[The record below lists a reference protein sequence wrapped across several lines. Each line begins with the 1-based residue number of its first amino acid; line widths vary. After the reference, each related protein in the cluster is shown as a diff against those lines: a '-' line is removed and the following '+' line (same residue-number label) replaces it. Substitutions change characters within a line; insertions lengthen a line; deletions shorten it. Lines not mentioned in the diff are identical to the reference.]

1 MGKEKIKDISGL
13 KAAIKKA
20 RAGKKRIVFTNGCF
34 DIIHKGHVQLLAQAK
49 EKGDLLIVAVNSD
62 NSVRRIKGEER
73 PLTKE
78 GDRLQVLAAMEMVDY
93 VLLFSGETP
102 ANVIREI
109 SPDILV
115 KGGDWEEKDIVGA
128 DFVKSKGGRVYSLPY
143 LKGYSTSSLIT
154 KIRKAE

>member
-13 KAAIKKA
+13 KVAINKA
-20 RAGKKRIVFTNGCF
+20 RHDKKRIVFTNGCF
-34 DIIHKGHVQLLAQAK
+34 DIIHKGHIHLLTQAK

-62 NSVRRIKGEER
+62 SSVRRIKGQKR

-78 GDRLQVLAAMEMVDY
+78 GDRIQVLAALEMVDNV
-93 VLLFSGETP
+93 VLFDEETP
-102 ANVIREI
+102 SAIIQEV

-115 KGGDWEEKDIVGA
+115 KGGDWKEEEIVGA
-128 DFVKSKGGRVYSLPY
+128 DFVKSKGGEVYSLPY

-154 KIRKAE
+154 KIQKEK

>member
-13 KAAIKKA
+13 KVAIKKA
-20 RAGKKRIVFTNGCF
+20 RLDKKRIVFTNGCF
-34 DIIHKGHVQLLAQAK
+34 DILHKGHIQLLTQAK

-62 NSVRRIKGEER
+62 SSIRRIKGRKR

-78 GDRLQVLAAMEMVDY
+78 GDRTEVLAALEMVDNV
-93 VLLFSGETP
+93 VLFNEETP
-102 ANVIREI
+102 AAIIREV

-115 KGGDWEEKDIVGA
+115 KGGDWKEEEIVGA
-128 DFVKSKGGRVYSLPY
+128 DFVKSKGGEVYSLPY

-154 KIRKAE
+154 KIQEEK